1 MTKQEKALGA
11 ALDLESPTSRVQ
23 LALFL
28 SLAVFTTG
36 QSFLLVV
43 LPPLGRRLGFS
54 DIHIGGILSL
64 SALLM
69 MVSAPAWGYLSERIG
84 RRPVLLTALAGAALG
99 SIGFGIIIYF
109 RLSGA
114 LGVFLALMLIAL
126 VRAAQTL
133 VSSGILPAA
142 QAYMADIT
150 DPAQRAS
157 GMGTLGAAI
166 GVGAIAGA
174 ALAWRVA
181 GANPV
186 LAFAIIAML
195 TVGALLSILWLAK
208 EPVRTTSTT
217 ISNASLP
224 LGRIWPFLAITLASI
239 SAYSI
244 LQQVTALR
252 LQDSLGFT
260 VEESIS
266 RGGAALMA
274 TALAMI
280 VVQAFA
286 VRVFRWKAARL
297 LGVGAVT
304 AVIAMLICTLVTTY
318 SAIFATSILLGVGL
332 GLMLT
337 GNLSSLSLRAGRGAQ
352 GKVAGVNV
360 LAQGLGQAIGPIAGA
375 GLHRVSPQMP
385 FLVATILLAIACLV
399 AALAWRAAAA
409 HP

>member
-1 MTKQEKALGA
+1 MNV
-11 ALDLESPTSRVQ
+11 ESQTFRTQ
-23 LALFL
+23 AALFL

-43 LPPLGRRLGFS
+43 LPPLGRRLGFA
-54 DIHIGGILSL
+54 DLHIGGILSL
-64 SALLM
+64 SALLI
-69 MVSAPAWGYLSERIG
+69 MVSAPAWGYLSERVG
-84 RRPVLLTALAGAALG
+84 RRPVLLTALAGATLG
-99 SIGFGIIIYF
+99 SMGFGVIVYF
-109 RLSGA
+109 RLSGVLSVFVA
-114 LGVFLALMLIAL
+114 LILIAL
-126 VRAAQTL
+126 VRATQTL
-133 VSSGILPAA
+133 VTSGILPAA

-150 DPAQRAS
+150 TPAQRAG

-181 GANPV
+181 AGNPA
-186 LAFAIIAML
+186 LAFAVIAML
-195 TVGALLSILWLAK
+195 AAIALLSMLLAK
-208 EPVRTTSTT
+208 EPVRTASMT
-217 ISNASLP
+217 ISDARLP
-224 LGRIWPFLAITLASI
+224 LGQIWPFLAITLASI

-260 VEESIS
+260 VEESIA

-280 VVQAFA
+280 VVQACA
-286 VRVFRWKAARL
+286 VRVFRWKATRL
-297 LGVGAVT
+297 LGVGAIT
-304 AVIAMLICTLVTTY
+304 AAIAMLICTFVTTY
-318 SAIFATSILLGVGL
+318 SGIFATLILLGIGL

-337 GNLSSLSLRAGRGAQ
+337 GNLASLSLQTGRGAQ

-375 GLHRVSPQMP
+375 GLHRISPQIP
-385 FLVATILLAIACLV
+385 FFAATTLLAMACFV
-399 AALAWRAAAA
+399 AAISRRSTATNSTISAEFS
-409 HP
+409 

>member
-1 MTKQEKALGA
+1 MSQTSKA
-11 ALDLESPTSRVQ
+11 Q
-23 LALFL
+23 IALFL
-28 SLAVFTTG
+28 SLTVFTTG

-54 DIHIGGILSL
+54 DLHIGGILSL
-64 SALLM
+64 SALLIM
-69 MVSAPAWGYLSERIG
+69 ASAPAWGYLSERIG
-84 RRPVLLTALAGAALG
+84 RRPVLLAALAGAMLG
-99 SIGFGIIIYF
+99 SVGFGAIVHF
-109 RLSGA
+109 RLSGT
-114 LGVFLALMLIAL
+114 LSVFLALVLIAV

-133 VSSGILPAA
+133 VTSGILPAA

-150 DPAQRAS
+150 PPAQRAN
-157 GMGTLGAAI
+157 GMATLGAAI
-166 GVGAIAGA
+166 GVGAILGA

-186 LAFAIIAML
+186 MAFAIIAIL
-195 TVGALLSILWLAK
+195 AAVALSSILWLAE
-208 EPVRTTSTT
+208 EPVRAASTA
-217 ISNASLP
+217 ISDTRLP

-252 LQDSLGFT
+252 LQDTLGFT
-260 VEESIS
+260 IEESIS

-280 VVQAFA
+280 VVQACA
-286 VRVFRWKAARL
+286 VRVFGWTSARL
-297 LGVGAVT
+297 LGVGAIT

-318 SAIFATSILLGVGL
+318 SAIFATLILLGIGL

-337 GNLSSLSLRAGRGAQ
+337 GNLASLSLWTGGGAQ
-352 GKVAGVNV
+352 GKAAGVNV

-375 GLHRVSPQMP
+375 SLHRISPEAP
-385 FLVATILLAIACLV
+385 FSAATVLLAIACLV
-399 AALAWRAAAA
+399 AISAWRSAAANQL
-409 HP
+409 

>member
-1 MTKQEKALGA
+1 
-11 ALDLESPTSRVQ
+11 
-23 LALFL
+23 LALFV

-43 LPPLGRRLGFS
+43 LPPLGRRLGFA
-54 DIHIGGILSL
+54 DLHIGSILSL
-64 SALLM
+64 SALLI
-69 MVSAPAWGYLSERIG
+69 MVSAPAWGYLSERVG
-84 RRPVLLTALAGAALG
+84 RRPVLLIALAGAALG
-99 SIGFGIIIYF
+99 SIGFGTIVHF

-114 LGVFLALMLIAL
+114 LSVFSALMLITFA
-126 VRAAQTL
+126 RAAQTL
-133 VSSGILPAA
+133 VTSGILPAA

-150 DPAQRAS
+150 APSQRAN

-181 GANPV
+181 GTSPIV
-186 LAFAIIAML
+186 AFAVIAML
-195 TVGALLSILWLAK
+195 AAIAWLGILWLAK
-208 EPVRTTSTT
+208 EPARKVITVVSD
-217 ISNASLP
+217 ACLP
-224 LGRIWPFLAITLASI
+224 LRRIWPFLAITLVSI

-266 RGGAALMA
+266 GGGAALMA

-280 VVQAFA
+280 VVQACA

-297 LGVGAVT
+297 LGVGAIT
-304 AVIAMLICTLVTTY
+304 AAIAMLICTFVTTY
-318 SAIFATSILLGVGL
+318 SGIFATLILLGIGL

-337 GNLSSLSLRAGRGAQ
+337 GNLASLSLQTGSGAQ

-375 GLHRVSPQMP
+375 GLHRISPQIP
-385 FLVATILLAIACLV
+385 FFAATTLLFVACFV
-399 AALAWRAAAA
+399 AAISCRSTATDSTISAEFS
-409 HP
+409 

>member
-1 MTKQEKALGA
+1 MG
-11 ALDLESPTSRVQ
+11 
-23 LALFL
+23 L
-28 SLAVFTTG
+28 SQRAY
-36 QSFLLVV
+36 
-43 LPPLGRRLGFS
+43 R
-54 DIHIGGILSL
+54 
-64 SALLM
+64 
-69 MVSAPAWGYLSERIG
+69 APSG
-84 RRPVLLTALAGAALG
+84 LAGAALG

-109 RLSGA
+109 RLSGG
-114 LGVFLALMLIAL
+114 LGVFLALMLIVL
-126 VRAAQTL
+126 VRAVQTL
-133 VSSGILPAA
+133 VSSGILPAT

-150 DPAQRAS
+150 ARAQRAS

-174 ALAWRVA
+174 AFAWRVG

-208 EPVRTTSTT
+208 EPVRTTSTA

-260 VEESIS
+260 VEKSIS

-274 TALAMI
+274 TALAVIM
-280 VVQAFA
+280 VQAFA

-304 AVIAMLICTLVTTY
+304 AVIAMLICTLVTSY
-318 SAIFATSILLGVGL
+318 SAIFATLMLLGVGL
-332 GLMLT
+332 GLMIT
-337 GNLSSLSLRAGRGAQ
+337 GNLASLSLRAGRGAQ
-352 GKVAGVNV
+352 GKGAGANV
-360 LAQGLGQAIGPIAGA
+360 LAQGLGQANGPIAGA

-409 HP
+409 RRDSRSSAVCATKPADHMCIRNEGSWSARP